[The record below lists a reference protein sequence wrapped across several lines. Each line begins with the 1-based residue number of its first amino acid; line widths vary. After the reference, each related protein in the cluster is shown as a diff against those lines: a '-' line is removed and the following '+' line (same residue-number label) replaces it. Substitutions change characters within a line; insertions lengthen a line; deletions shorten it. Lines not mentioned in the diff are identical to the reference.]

1 MTPQIFIK
9 SSVSTYVLNVDLS
22 STVLDVKSKLKKQ
35 EGIPEIRQRYLHGY
49 LEFQYSD
56 ILRHY
61 NIYEPRTLMMTVI
74 LTNGTSMLLVLIFSC
89 IMYLSIYINVNRYRL
104 ITLDVVPDDT
114 IETLKRKVKR
124 VKTSDISSFY
134 FAGTMPNNKTLLE
147 CNITDK
153 STIHLLLET
162 QNTEQSQIYNN
173 VTKMKNVTKNYNSLN
188 DVKKQYLEMIQLS
201 KPKNGENQ
209 RLLPQVDQSKAQTD
223 CCSCVVL

>member
-74 LTNGTSMLLVLIFSC
+74 LTNGTSM
-89 IMYLSIYINVNRYRL
+89 L